1 MIFKPEKHKAKY
13 IVFLGIGSLIWCAAV
28 IIIAGGV
35 ISGLERPMQGE
46 NVILPWPVCV
56 GITMFFQMMPLIL
69 VPISGPGTRKQ
80 KAFYVVSVVAA
91 FFIANFLLGGIGALD
106 KAWRRGW

>member
-1 MIFKPEKHKAKY
+1 MK
-13 IVFLGIGSLIWCAAV
+13 
-28 IIIAGGV
+28 GV
-35 ISGLERPMQGE
+35 IEKM
-46 NVILPWPVCV
+46 ILRLST
-56 GITMFFQMMPLIL
+56 G
-69 VPISGPGTRKQ
+69 KQ